1 MSEINYLSINENFPV
16 AGQDNDTQVFRD
28 NFDTIKNS
36 LRISKEEIT
45 DIEDNGARLDQN
57 NNFNSNI
64 IENAVFQNTSMLAND
79 RGTPDPSV
87 STIEIDFTSGSYHII
102 NINSNKTFEFTNFP
116 GDPAGTE
123 TVENGAG
130 HVILELYSTGGSW
143 TINFVTSAGTI
154 IKKDADFPGTLT
166 VNSTT
171 DPIIV
176 DVWRHP
182 VSNTLFM
189 KYVGQFSE

>member
-36 LRISKEEIT
+36 LRIAKEEIT
-45 DIEDNGARLDQN
+45 DLESNGARLDQAN
-57 NNFNSNI
+57 DYNSNTT
-64 IENAVFQNTSMLAND
+64 ENTILQNVSFQTDN
-79 RGTPDPSV
+79 RGTPSAGA
-87 STIEIDFTSGSYHII
+87 IEIDFTAGSYHIL
-102 NINSNKTFEFTNFP
+102 NIDSNKTFEFTNFP
-116 GDPAGTE
+116 GDPAGSE
-123 TVENGAG
+123 TVSGG
-130 HVILELYSTGGSW
+130 VGKVTLELYSTGGSW
-143 TINFVTSAGTI
+143 TISFITSAGTV

-166 VNSTT
+166 IASTT

-182 VSNTLFM
+182 HKNTLFM